1 LENKEYT
8 MSQHIIKAVVETNMS
23 LSKSASAKPTTPS
36 GGLLS
41 RTGERATNNMNTQD
55 NITSYVKQIRE
66 ARKTYA

>member
-1 LENKEYT
+1 
-8 MSQHIIKAVVETNMS
+8 MSQHIIKAVVETDMS

-41 RTGERATNNMNTQD
+41 RTGERATNNM
-55 NITSYVKQIRE
+55 KQIRE

>member
-1 LENKEYT
+1 
-8 MSQHIIKAVVETNMS
+8 
-23 LSKSASAKPTTPS
+23 
-36 GGLLS
+36 LLS

>member
-1 LENKEYT
+1 

-23 LSKSASAKPTTPS
+23 LSKSARAKPTTPS

-41 RTGERATNNMNTQD
+41 RTGEQSTNSMNTQD